1 MAKQLEKSQW
11 RVYFD
16 RMSASLV
23 GKRAEIEVIALD
35 LGDQVQAEWLPLI
48 GISYDPKNDII
59 EVALEGLDHLIHK
72 PREVFVEENGPEL
85 SSLEIVDA
93 AGVRQ
98 LVLLKDPLLLPA
110 SERPARKAS

>member
-23 GKRAEIEVIALD
+23 GKRAEIEVVALD
-35 LGDQVQAEWLPLI
+35 LGDQAEWLPLI

-59 EVALEGLDHLIHK
+59 EVALEGL
-72 PREVFVEENGPEL
+72 EVFVEENGPEL

-98 LVLLKDPLLLPA
+98 LVVLKDPLLLPA
-110 SERPARKAS
+110 PERPARKAS